1 MERSVILMTDS
12 TGVNRE
18 YRDRLFR
25 FIFGRSEK
33 KEWTLS
39 LYNAVNGTCYTDAN
53 ALTLNTIDDVLYVG
67 MKNDVSFLI
76 GDTMNLY
83 EQQSTFNPNMPM
95 RFLIYA
101 GMLYGKYIQ
110 TNEKILVYTVRG
122 SSKRRLQNAFVF
134 ITAQSI
140 KKIV

>member
-1 MERSVILMTDS
+1 M
-12 TGVNRE
+12 
-18 YRDRLFR
+18 
-25 FIFGRSEK
+25 
-33 KEWTLS
+33 
-39 LYNAVNGTCYTDAN
+39 NGSHYTDAK
-53 ALTLNTIDDVLYVG
+53 AIILNTIDDVLYIS

-76 GDTMNLY
+76 GDTLNLY

>member
-39 LYNAVNGTCYTDAN
+39 LYNAVNGSHYTDAK
-53 ALTLNTIDDVLYVG
+53 AIILNTIDDVLYIS

-76 GDTMNLY
+76 GNTLNLL
-83 EQQSTFNPNMPM
+83 N
-95 RFLIYA
+95 
-101 GMLYGKYIQ
+101 
-110 TNEKILVYTVRG
+110 
-122 SSKRRLQNAFVF
+122 SSRR
-134 ITAQSI
+134 SI
-140 KKIV
+140 RICRCDS